1 MHSRL
6 RVGRAGA
13 ALVLATLIAI
23 GGLAGSA
30 VALSPSL
37 SLSATTTVGDEPVD
51 AIAHGAGQTAEIH
64 LGYGGFGDGSHEVTL
79 RLVGRDNGESA
90 FIQSRRLEV
99 TGDAGRRTI
108 VLHEFF
114 DLSDLQTGLRL
125 ELSAF
130 ATGVGPNGDEGVRAV
145 LFIDLV
151 PGTIY
156 LDDPPDA
163 PRIDRPTTVR
173 YYGWG
178 REPLLEGIGLYAD
191 RSPTGVDQGEDRR
204 LATASVE
211 PAESTFYEGEVEF
224 VPGAALDEE
233 SEQLTLQARP
243 LDPASDAPASNLQ
256 TLTANRPPVAAIDY
270 SPKPPRVGEVATFS
284 AAGSFDR
291 DGAVERYQWEIVGH
305 DQTSSSRQNVDRIFD
320 AEQTL
325 IVRLTVVDDD
335 GASDVEELEVRVLPP
350 ADDGAPDALLLVLAG
365 GAGLLGGLGLRG
377 VLGRAVNRARKRL
390 SRQSRERN
398 RPPQGVVSYFPTSPR
413 VNRPVLFDGSFSI
426 DTDPGDRILSYRWTL
441 GEQELEGP
449 RFVHVFGAADDHD
462 VTLTVTDTHGTV
474 AERTE
479 TVTVEDPVGELV
491 LDRVRPD
498 APGYDHLTPEEEYLV
513 FRNAGDDPLA
523 LGGWTV
529 HDAAEAEGR
538 VRPGRHTYA
547 FEAGFELAPDE
558 TVALHTGA
566 EPGADGRWAED
577 AVDHRVFWAKRRAV
591 WNNDG
596 DLVVVEDPDGNPVVA
611 TRYERIDDGEY
622 AIEELDAASLEAWFP
637 TVAVTASQRGLA
649 VDLGFGLPL
658 GPLSGLGEL
667 LAGAVFR
674 RGPTRFVVSWGAFTV
689 VVGALAWLGDATGV
703 SSLSAMGLLL
713 PITLV
718 LLFIGMGWLVLAKV
732 VGGLR
737 SRFGGPTQ

>member
-6 RVGRAGA
+6 PVGRAGA
-13 ALVLATLIAI
+13 ALVLATLIAL
-23 GGLAGSA
+23 GGLAGA
-30 VALSPSL
+30 AAAQGPSI
-37 SLSATTTVGDEPVD
+37 SISATTTVGDEPVD
-51 AIAHGAGQTAEIH
+51 AIAHAAGQTAEIH
-64 LGYGGFGDGSHEVTL
+64 LDYAGFGDGTHVVTL
-79 RLVGRDNGESA
+79 RLEGRENGDSA
-90 FIQSRRLEV
+90 FIQSGRLEV
-99 TGDAGRRTI
+99 TGDAGRETV

-114 DLSDLQTGLRL
+114 GLGDLRTGLEL
-125 ELSAF
+125 ELTAF
-130 ATGVGPNGDEGVRAV
+130 VTDVGPANDEGARAV
-145 LFIDLV
+145 TFIDTV
-151 PGTIY
+151 PGTVY
-156 LDDPPDA
+156 LDAPPDA
-163 PRIDRPTTVR
+163 PRIDQPTTVR

-178 REPLLEGIGLYAD
+178 REPLLEGLGLYAD

-204 LATASVE
+204 LATATVE
-211 PAESTFYEGEVEF
+211 PAQSPFYEGTFEF
-224 VPGAALDEE
+224 VPGTALDEE
-233 SEQLTLQARP
+233 TEQLTLQARP
-243 LDPASDAPASNLQ
+243 LDQASDVPASNRQ

-270 SPKPPRVGEVATFS
+270 SPEPLRVGAVATFS

-291 DGAVERYQWEIVGH
+291 DGAVERYQWELIGL
-305 DQTSSSRQNVDRIFD
+305 DQTSSTRRTVDRIFD

-350 ADDGAPDALLLVLAG
+350 ADDGGPDALLLVLTG
-365 GAGLLGGLGLRG
+365 GAGVLGGLGLRG
-377 VLGRAVNRARKRL
+377 ALGRAVKRARERL
-390 SRQSRERN
+390 SRRSREVN
-398 RPPQGVVSYFPTSPR
+398 RPPQGVVSYFPSSPR

-426 DTDPGDRILSYRWTL
+426 DTDPGDRIVSYRWTL

-449 RFVHVFGAADDHD
+449 RFVHAFGEANDHD
-462 VTLTVTDTHGTV
+462 VTLAVTDRHGATS
-474 AERTE
+474 ERTE
-479 TVTVEDPVGELV
+479 TVTVADPAGELV

-498 APGYDHLTPEEEYLV
+498 APGSDHFNPEAESLV
-513 FRNAGDDPLA
+513 FRNAGDAPLA

-529 HDAAEAEGR
+529 HDGAEEEGR
-538 VRPGRHTYA
+538 VHPGYHTYE

-566 EPGADGRWAED
+566 EPAADDRWAED
-577 AVDHRVFWAKRRAV
+577 DVDHRVFWGKRRAV

-622 AIEELDAASLEAWFP
+622 DIEELDPASLEAWFP
-637 TVAVTASQRGLA
+637 TVAVTASRRGLA
-649 VDLGFGLPL
+649 VDLGFDLPQ

-674 RGPTRFVVSWGAFTV
+674 RGPIRAVVSWGVFSV
-689 VVGALAWLGDATGV
+689 VVGALAGLGELTGV

-713 PITLV
+713 PVTL
-718 LLFIGMGWLVLAKV
+718 LLLLIGMGWLVLAKI

-737 SRFGGPTQ
+737 TRFGGPTQ

>member
-6 RVGRAGA
+6 PVGRAGA
-13 ALVLATLIAI
+13 ALFLATLIAL

-37 SLSATTTVGDEPVD
+37 SISATTTVGDEPVD
-51 AIAHGAGQTAEIH
+51 AIAHGAGQTAEVH
-64 LGYGGFGDGSHEVTL
+64 LDYAGFGDGARLVTL
-79 RLVGRDNGESA
+79 RLEGRQNGDSA

-99 TGDAGRRTI
+99 TGDSGRRTV

-114 DLSDLQTGLRL
+114 DLSDLRTGLEL

-130 ATGVGPNGDEGVRAV
+130 VTDVGPTNDEGARAV
-145 LFIDLV
+145 TFIDTV
-151 PGTIY
+151 PGTVY

-178 REPLLEGIGLYAD
+178 REPLLDGIALYAD
-191 RSPTGVDQGEDRR
+191 RSPTGEDQGEDRR

-211 PAESTFYEGEVEF
+211 PAPSSFYEGTFEF
-224 VPGAALDEE
+224 VPGTALDEE
-233 SEQLTLQARP
+233 TEQLTLQARP
-243 LDPASDAPASNLQ
+243 LEPASDVPASNLQ

-270 SPKPPRVGEVATFS
+270 SPKPLRVGEFATFT

-291 DGAVERYQWEIVGH
+291 DGAVERYRWEIVGL
-305 DQTSSSRQNVDRIFD
+305 DQTSSTRPTVDRRFD

-325 IVRLTVVDDD
+325 IVRLTVADDD

-350 ADDGAPDALLLVLAG
+350 ADNGRPDALLLVLTG

-377 VLGRAVNRARKRL
+377 VLGRVVNRARNRR
-390 SRQSRERN
+390 SRRSRERN

-426 DTDPGDRILSYRWTL
+426 DTDPGDRIASYRWTL
-441 GEQELEGP
+441 DEQELQGP

-462 VTLTVTDTHGTV
+462 VTLTVTDTHGAV
-474 AERTE
+474 GERTE
-479 TVTVEDPVGELV
+479 TVTVEDPAGELV
-491 LDRVRPD
+491 LDQVRPD
-498 APGYDHLTPEEEYLV
+498 APGNDHFTPEEEYLV
-513 FRNAGDDPLA
+513 FRNAGDETLA

-529 HDAAEAEGR
+529 HDAAEEDGR

-566 EPGADGRWAED
+566 EPAGDSRWAED

-622 AIEELDAASLEAWFP
+622 AIEELDAASLEEWFP
-637 TVAVTASQRGLA
+637 TVAVTASRRGLA
-649 VDLGFGLPL
+649 VDLGFDLPP

-667 LAGAVFR
+667 LAGAAFR
-674 RGPTRFVVSWGAFTV
+674 RGPSRFVVSWGAFTA

-703 SSLSAMGLLL
+703 SWLSAAGLLL
-713 PITLV
+713 PITLL
-718 LLFIGMGWLVLAKV
+718 LLFIGMGWLVLATV

-737 SRFGGPTQ
+737 TRFGGPTQ